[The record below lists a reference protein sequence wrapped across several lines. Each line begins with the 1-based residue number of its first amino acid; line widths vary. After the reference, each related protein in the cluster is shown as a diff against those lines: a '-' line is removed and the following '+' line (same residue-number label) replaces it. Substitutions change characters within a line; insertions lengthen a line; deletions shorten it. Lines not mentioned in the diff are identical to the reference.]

1 MEPISTALAA
11 FAAVQK
17 AVSLIKQASKTANDV
32 ASLGPLIGNYFDAK
46 HTALKAVKET
56 KKEGGSNLGKAVEI
70 ELALK
75 AQADF
80 EEQLKG
86 LFFPNNMDIWESIQ
100 QRVAA
105 MDQEDKHA
113 ARAERDRAKRAKR
126 EKEEFVEVVAVVLA
140 VVICFSLLGFGT
152 YMIYD
157 FRQTPKLGVRK

>member
-1 MEPISTALAA
+1 MEPITTALAA

-17 AVSLIKQASKTANDV
+17 AVSLIKEASQTAQDV

-46 HTALKAVKET
+46 HQAVKAVKET
-56 KKEGGSNLGKAVEI
+56 KKAGGSNLGKAIEI

-86 LFFPNNMDIWESIQ
+86 LFFPNNMDVWESIQ
-100 QRVAA
+100 ERVRA
-105 MDQEDKHA
+105 MDQEDKIA
-113 ARAERDRAKRAKR
+113 ARAARDRAKRIQE
-126 EKEEFVEVVAVVLA
+126 EKDEMVEIIVVVLA
-140 VVICFSLLGFGT
+140 VVLLFGMVGFGM

-157 FRQTPKLGVRK
+157 TRQPAKWSAKK

>member
-17 AVSLIKQASKTANDV
+17 AVSLIKAASKTAQDV

-46 HTALKAVKET
+46 HAAVKAVKET
-56 KKEGGSNLGKAVEI
+56 KKQGGSNLGKAVEI

-100 QRVAA
+100 QRVAQ
-105 MDQEDKHA
+105 MDADDKHA
-113 ARAERDRAKRAKR
+113 ERAERDRAKRALRRKQ
-126 EKEEFVEVVAVVLA
+126 EITEAIIVAVVAVF
-140 VVICFSLLGFGT
+140 CLGMVGWGIFAL
-152 YMIYD
+152 YD
-157 FRQTPKLGVRK
+157 HCQSAKCRKL

>member
-17 AVSLIKQASKTANDV
+17 AVSLIKTASKTAQDV

-56 KKEGGSNLGKAVEI
+56 KREGGSNLGKAVEI

-100 QRVAA
+100 ERVRQ

-113 ARAERDRAKRAKR
+113 ERAAVERAKKA
-126 EKEEFVEVVAVVLA
+126 KEEARQRLEIAIVILSVVFL
-140 VVICFSLLGFGT
+140 FGLVGAGV
-152 YMIYD
+152 YMIRDHCKTAQCGY
-157 FRQTPKLGVRK
+157 K

>member
-1 MEPISTALAA
+1 MEPITTALAA

-17 AVSLIKQASKTANDV
+17 AVSLIKEASQTAQDV

-46 HTALKAVKET
+46 HQAVKAVKET
-56 KKEGGSNLGKAVEI
+56 KKAGGSNLGKAIEI

-86 LFFPNNMDIWESIQ
+86 LFFPNNMDVWESIQ
-100 QRVAA
+100 ERVRA
-105 MDQEDKHA
+105 MDQEDKIA
-113 ARAERDRAKRAKR
+113 ARAARDRAKRLQE
-126 EKEEFVEVVAVVLA
+126 EKDEMIEIVVVVMAVVLLFGM
-140 VVICFSLLGFGT
+140 VGFGM

-157 FRQTPKLGVRK
+157 TRQPVKWSAKK

>member
-17 AVSLIKQASKTANDV
+17 AVSLIKTASKTAQDV

-56 KKEGGSNLGKAVEI
+56 KREGGSNLGKAVEI
-70 ELALK
+70 ELAIK

-86 LFFPNNMDIWESIQ
+86 LFFPNNMDVWESIQ
-100 QRVAA
+100 ERVRQ

-113 ARAERDRAKRAKR
+113 ERAERERVKKAKEAARQKLEIAI
-126 EKEEFVEVVAVVLA
+126 VILSVVFLFGMV
-140 VVICFSLLGFGT
+140 GFGV
-152 YMIYD
+152 YMIRDHCKTTQCGY
-157 FRQTPKLGVRK
+157 K

>member
-17 AVSLIKQASKTANDV
+17 AVSLIKTASKTAQDV

-56 KKEGGSNLGKAVEI
+56 KREGGSNLGKAVEI

-100 QRVAA
+100 ERVRQ
-105 MDQEDKHA
+105 MDQEDKVA
-113 ARAERDRAKRAKR
+113 ERAERDRAKKAR
-126 EKEEFVEVVAVVLA
+126 EEARQKMEIAIVILA
-140 VVICFSLLGFGT
+140 VVFLFGMVGFGV
-152 YMIYD
+152 YMIRDHCKTAQCGY
-157 FRQTPKLGVRK
+157 K

>member
-1 MEPISTALAA
+1 MEPITTALAA

-17 AVSLIKQASKTANDV
+17 AVSLIKEASQTAQDV

-46 HTALKAVKET
+46 HQAVKAVKET
-56 KKEGGSNLGKAVEI
+56 KKAGGSNLGKAIEI

-86 LFFPNNMDIWESIQ
+86 LFFPNNMDVWESIQ
-100 QRVAA
+100 ERVRA
-105 MDQEDKHA
+105 MDQEDKIA
-113 ARAERDRAKRAKR
+113 ARAARDRAKRLQE
-126 EKEEFVEVVAVVLA
+126 EKDEMIEIVVVVMAVVLLFGM
-140 VVICFSLLGFGT
+140 VGFGM

-157 FRQTPKLGVRK
+157 TRQPVRWSAKK

>member
-1 MEPISTALAA
+1 MEPITTALAA

-17 AVSLIKQASKTANDV
+17 AVTLIKAASKTVQDV

-46 HTALKAVKET
+46 HAAVKAVKET
-56 KKEGGSNLGKAVEI
+56 KKAGGSNLGKAVEI

-100 QRVAA
+100 ERVRA
-105 MDQEDKHA
+105 MDREDKIA
-113 ARAERDRAKRAKR
+113 ARAARDRAKRIQE
-126 EKEEFVEVVAVVLA
+126 EKDEMIEIVVVVLA
-140 VVICFSLLGFGT
+140 IVLLFGMVGFGM

-157 FRQTPKLGVRK
+157 TRQPTKWSTKR

>member
-1 MEPISTALAA
+1 MEPIMTAMAA
-11 FAAVQK
+11 FSAVQK

-46 HTALKAVKET
+46 HQAVKAVKET
-56 KKEGGSNLGKAVEI
+56 KKQGGSNLGKAVEI

-75 AQADF
+75 SQADF

-113 ARAERDRAKRAKR
+113 ERAERDRAKRAKR
-126 EKEEFVEVVAVVLA
+126 EKEEMIEIITVVLA
-140 VVICFSLLGFGT
+140 VVLCFGMVGAGIFML
-152 YMIYD
+152 YD
-157 FRQTPKLGVRK
+157 HCQTAKCGNKK

>member
-1 MEPISTALAA
+1 MEPIMTAMAA
-11 FAAVQK
+11 FSAVQK
-17 AVSLIKQASKTANDV
+17 AVSLIKQASKTVDDV

-46 HTALKAVKET
+46 HQAVKAVKET

-86 LFFPNNMDIWESIQ
+86 LFFPNNMDIWEAIQ

-105 MDQEDKHA
+105 MEQEDKHA
-113 ARAERDRAKRAKR
+113 ARAERDRIKRARR
-126 EKEEFVEVVAVVLA
+126 EKEEMIEVITVVLA
-140 VVICFSLLGFGT
+140 VVLCFGMVGFGV
-152 YMIYD
+152 YMLFD
-157 FRQTPKLGVRK
+157 HCQTAKCGSKR

>member
-1 MEPISTALAA
+1 MEPITTALAA

-17 AVSLIKQASKTANDV
+17 AVSLIKEASQTAQDV

-46 HTALKAVKET
+46 HQAVKAVKET
-56 KKEGGSNLGKAVEI
+56 KKSGGSNMGKAIEI

-86 LFFPNNMDIWESIQ
+86 LFFPNNMDVWESIQ
-100 QRVAA
+100 ERVRA
-105 MDQEDKHA
+105 MDQEDKIA
-113 ARAERDRAKRAKR
+113 ARAARDRAKRLQE
-126 EKEEFVEVVAVVLA
+126 EKDEMIEIVVVVMAVVLLFGM
-140 VVICFSLLGFGT
+140 VGFGM

-157 FRQTPKLGVRK
+157 SRQPVRWSAKK

>member
-1 MEPISTALAA
+1 
-11 FAAVQK
+11 
-17 AVSLIKQASKTANDV
+17 V

-56 KKEGGSNLGKAVEI
+56 KREGGSNLGKAVEI
-70 ELALK
+70 ELAIK

-100 QRVAA
+100 ERVRQ

-113 ARAERDRAKRAKR
+113 ERAALERAKKARQEAR
-126 EKEEFVEVVAVVLA
+126 QRLEIA
-140 VVICFSLLGFGT
+140 VVIGAVLLCFSLVGYGI
-152 YMIYD
+152 YMIRDHCKTSQCGY
-157 FRQTPKLGVRK
+157 K

>member
-1 MEPISTALAA
+1 MEPITTALAA

-17 AVSLIKQASKTANDV
+17 AVSLIKEASQTAQDV

-46 HTALKAVKET
+46 HQAVKAVKET
-56 KKEGGSNLGKAVEI
+56 KKAGGSNLGKAIEI

-86 LFFPNNMDIWESIQ
+86 LFFPNNMDVWESIQ
-100 QRVAA
+100 ERVRA
-105 MDQEDKHA
+105 MDQEDKIA
-113 ARAERDRAKRAKR
+113 ARAARDRAKRLQE
-126 EKEEFVEVVAVVLA
+126 EKDEMIEIVVVVLA
-140 VVICFSLLGFGT
+140 VVLLFGMVGFGM

-157 FRQTPKLGVRK
+157 SRQPVKWSAKK

>member
-46 HTALKAVKET
+46 HQAVKAVKET
-56 KKEGGSNLGKAVEI
+56 KKAGGSNLGKAIEI

-80 EEQLKG
+80 EAQLKD
-86 LFFPNNMDIWESIQ
+86 LFFPHNMDIWESIQ

-113 ARAERDRAKRAKR
+113 VQAERDRAKRAKR
-126 EKEEFVEVVAVVLA
+126 EKDEMIEIMAVVMA
-140 VVICFSLLGFGT
+140 VVICFSMLGFGV

-157 FRQTPKLGVRK
+157 YRSTPKWSAKR

>member
-1 MEPISTALAA
+1 MEPITTALAA
-11 FAAVQK
+11 FSAVQK

-46 HTALKAVKET
+46 HQAVKAVKET
-56 KKEGGSNLGKAVEI
+56 KKAGGSNLGKAVEI

-75 AQADF
+75 SQADF

-86 LFFPNNMDIWESIQ
+86 LFFPNNMDIWENIQ
-100 QRVAA
+100 ERVRA

-126 EKEEFVEVVAVVLA
+126 EKEEMVEIVAVVLA
-140 VVICFSLLGFGT
+140 VIICFSLLGFGT

-157 FRQTPKLGVRK
+157 FRQTTKLGMKK

>member
-1 MEPISTALAA
+1 MEPITTALAA

-17 AVSLIKQASKTANDV
+17 AVSLIKEASQTAQDV

-46 HTALKAVKET
+46 HQAVKAVKET
-56 KKEGGSNLGKAVEI
+56 KKSGGSNLGKAIEI

-86 LFFPNNMDIWESIQ
+86 LFFPNNMDVWESIQ
-100 QRVAA
+100 ERVRQ
-105 MDQEDKHA
+105 MNQEDKISERA
-113 ARAERDRAKRAKR
+113 ARDRAKRLQE
-126 EKEEFVEVVAVVLA
+126 EKDEMIEIIAVVMAVVLLFGM
-140 VVICFSLLGFGT
+140 VGFGV

-157 FRQTPKLGVRK
+157 FRQTPQWSSRK

>member
-86 LFFPNNMDIWESIQ
+86 LFFPNNMDIWEHIQ
-100 QRVAA
+100 ERVRA

-113 ARAERDRAKRAKR
+113 AQAERDRARRAKR
-126 EKEEFVEVVAVVLA
+126 EKEEMVEIIAVVMA
-140 VVICFSLLGFGT
+140 VVVCFSLLGFGV

-157 FRQTPKLGVRK
+157 YRSTTKWSVKR

>member
-1 MEPISTALAA
+1 MEPITTALAA

-17 AVSLIKQASKTANDV
+17 AVSLIKEASQTAQDV

-46 HTALKAVKET
+46 HQAVKAVKET
-56 KKEGGSNLGKAVEI
+56 KKAGGSNLGKAIEI

-86 LFFPNNMDIWESIQ
+86 LFFPNNMDVWESIQ
-100 QRVAA
+100 ERVRA
-105 MDQEDKHA
+105 MDQEDKIAIRA
-113 ARAERDRAKRAKR
+113 ARDRAKRLQE
-126 EKEEFVEVVAVVLA
+126 EKDEMIEIVVVVLA
-140 VVICFSLLGFGT
+140 VVLLFGMVGFGM

-157 FRQTPKLGVRK
+157 TRQPVRWSAKK

>member
-1 MEPISTALAA
+1 MEPITTALAA

-17 AVSLIKQASKTANDV
+17 AVSLIKEASQTAQDV

-46 HTALKAVKET
+46 HQAVKAVKET
-56 KKEGGSNLGKAVEI
+56 KKAGGSNLGKAIEI

-86 LFFPNNMDIWESIQ
+86 LFFPNNMDVWESIQ
-100 QRVAA
+100 ERVRA
-105 MDQEDKHA
+105 MDQEDKIA
-113 ARAERDRAKRAKR
+113 ARAARDRAKRLQE
-126 EKEEFVEVVAVVLA
+126 EKDEMIEIVVVVMAVVLLFGM
-140 VVICFSLLGFGT
+140 VGFGM

-157 FRQTPKLGVRK
+157 SRQPVRWSAKK